1 MVIRGFGALCLQ
13 PMPLEQSASKLHE
26 LSVNL
31 LPREEKAQRKSA
43 AVDFKIGDV
52 VLPLIVLAAAVLVI
66 AGSALSQRTRQ
77 AGLERSIQQVDAES
91 RALAPQIARV
101 NQLAQERAE
110 LDLRMGIIS
119 KLEKGRTQSVR
130 LMDELARCVPDHLW
144 LTGVSQDASNHLQLE
159 GVTYSNLVVSD
170 FMSRI
175 ERSSMFSNVEL
186 AVAERGQVT
195 DKSVVK
201 FQVSCT
207 VNPDKGA
214 N

>member
-1 MVIRGFGALCLQ
+1 MIR
-13 PMPLEQSASKLHE
+13 
-26 LSVNL
+26 VNL
-31 LPREEKAQRKSA
+31 LPREEKAKRKSA
-43 AVDFKIGDV
+43 SAPVDLKVGDM
-52 VLPLIVLAAAVLVI
+52 VLPAIVLGAAALVI
-66 AGSALSQRTRQ
+66 TGSTMSQRSRQ
-77 AGLERSIQQVDAES
+77 AGLEKSIQQVESES

-144 LTGVSQDASNHLQLE
+144 LTGVSQDAGNHLQLE

-175 ERSSMFSNVEL
+175 ERSQMFSNVEL

-207 VNPDKGA
+207 VNPDKSA

>member
-1 MVIRGFGALCLQ
+1 MIR
-13 PMPLEQSASKLHE
+13 
-26 LSVNL
+26 VNL
-31 LPREEKAQRKSA
+31 LPREEKAKRKSA
-43 AVDFKIGDV
+43 SAPVDLKVGDM
-52 VLPLIVLAAAVLVI
+52 VLPAIVVGAAALVI
-66 AGSALSQRTRQ
+66 AGSAMSQRTRQ
-77 AGLERSIQQVDAES
+77 AGLEKSIQQVDAES

-144 LTGVSQDASNHLQLE
+144 LTGVSQDAGNHLQLE

-175 ERSSMFSNVEL
+175 ERSPMFSNVEL

-207 VNPDKGA
+207 VNPDKSA

>member
-1 MVIRGFGALCLQ
+1 MIR
-13 PMPLEQSASKLHE
+13 
-26 LSVNL
+26 VNL
-31 LPREEKAQRKSA
+31 LPREEKAKRKSA
-43 AVDFKIGDV
+43 AAPVDLKIGDM
-52 VLPLIVLAAAVLVI
+52 VLPAVIMGAAALI
-66 AGSALSQRTRQ
+66 IIGSTMSQRARQ
-77 AGLERSIQQVDAES
+77 AGLEKSIQQVDSES

-144 LTGVSQDASNHLQLE
+144 LTGVSQDAGNHLQLE

-175 ERSSMFSNVEL
+175 ERSPMFSNVEL

-201 FQVSCT
+201 FSVSCT
-207 VNPDKGA
+207 VNPDKSA

>member
-1 MVIRGFGALCLQ
+1 MIR
-13 PMPLEQSASKLHE
+13 
-26 LSVNL
+26 VNL
-31 LPREEKAQRKSA
+31 LPREEKAKRKSSA
-43 AVDFKIGDV
+43 PVDLKVGDM
-52 VLPLIVLAAAVLVI
+52 VLPVVVMGAAGLII
-66 AGSALSQRTRQ
+66 AGSMMSQRTRQ
-77 AGLERSIQQVDAES
+77 AGLEKSIQQVDTES

-144 LTGVSQDASNHLQLE
+144 LTGVSQDAGSHLQLE

-186 AVAERGQVT
+186 SVAERGLVT

>member
-1 MVIRGFGALCLQ
+1 MIR
-13 PMPLEQSASKLHE
+13 
-26 LSVNL
+26 VNL
-31 LPREEKAQRKSA
+31 LPREEKAKRKSA
-43 AVDFKIGDV
+43 SAPVDLKIGDM
-52 VLPLIVLAAAVLVI
+52 VLPAIVLGAAALVI
-66 AGSALSQRTRQ
+66 TGSTMSQRSRQ
-77 AGLERSIQQVDAES
+77 AGLEKSIQQVESES

-144 LTGVSQDASNHLQLE
+144 LTGVSQDAGNHLQLE

-175 ERSSMFSNVEL
+175 ERSPMFTNVEL

-201 FQVSCT
+201 FSVSCT
-207 VNPDKGA
+207 VNPDKSA

>member
-1 MVIRGFGALCLQ
+1 MIR
-13 PMPLEQSASKLHE
+13 
-26 LSVNL
+26 VNL
-31 LPREEKAQRKSA
+31 LPREEKSQRKA
-43 AVDFKIGDV
+43 AARVDLKLGDV
-52 VLPLIVLAAAVLVI
+52 VLPVVVLAAAALVI
-66 AGSALSQRTRQ
+66 MGASVSQRTRM
-77 AGLERSIQQVDAES
+77 ANLERSIQQVDTES

-110 LDLRMGIIS
+110 LDLRMGIIT

-144 LTGVSQDASNHLQLE
+144 LSGVSQDGSNHLQVE

-175 ERSSMFSNVEL
+175 ERSNLFSNVEL
-186 AVAERGQVT
+186 SFAERGQVS
-195 DKSVVK
+195 DKNVVK
-201 FQVSCT
+201 FQMSCT
-207 VNPDKGA
+207 VSPEPGA

>member
-1 MVIRGFGALCLQ
+1 MIR
-13 PMPLEQSASKLHE
+13 
-26 LSVNL
+26 VNL
-31 LPREEKAQRKSA
+31 LPREEKAKRKSA
-43 AVDFKIGDV
+43 SAPIDLKIGDM
-52 VLPLIVLAAAVLVI
+52 VLPAIVLGAAALVI
-66 AGSALSQRTRQ
+66 TGSTMSQRARQ
-77 AGLERSIQQVDAES
+77 AGLEKSIQQVEAES

-144 LTGVSQDASNHLQLE
+144 LTGVSQDAGNHLQLE

-186 AVAERGQVT
+186 AVAERGNVT

-207 VNPDKGA
+207 VNPDKSA

>member
-1 MVIRGFGALCLQ
+1 MIR
-13 PMPLEQSASKLHE
+13 
-26 LSVNL
+26 VNL
-31 LPREEKAQRKSA
+31 LPREEKAKRKSA
-43 AVDFKIGDV
+43 SAPIDLKIGDM
-52 VLPLIVLAAAVLVI
+52 VLPAIVLGAAALVI
-66 AGSALSQRTRQ
+66 TGSTMSQRARQ
-77 AGLERSIQQVDAES
+77 AGLEKSIQQVDAES

-144 LTGVSQDASNHLQLE
+144 LTGVSQDAGNHLQLE

-175 ERSSMFSNVEL
+175 ERSPMFSNVEL
-186 AVAERGQVT
+186 AVAERGNVT

-207 VNPDKGA
+207 VNPDKSA

>member
-1 MVIRGFGALCLQ
+1 MIRI
-13 PMPLEQSASKLHE
+13 
-26 LSVNL
+26 NL
-31 LPREEKAQRKSA
+31 LPREEKAQRRQ
-43 AVDFKIGDV
+43 VQFDFKVGDMV
-52 VLPLIVLAAAVLVI
+52 FPALLLAAAALVI
-66 AGSALSQRTRQ
+66 GGATLSQRARQ
-77 AGLERSIQQVDAES
+77 AGLEKAIAQVDAES

-119 KLEKGRTQSVR
+119 KLERGRTQSVK

-144 LTGVSQDASNHLQLE
+144 LTGVSQDASNRLQLE
-159 GVTYSNLVVSD
+159 GVTYSNLVVSE
-170 FMSRI
+170 FMSRL
-175 ERSSMFSNVEL
+175 ERSAMFADVEL

-201 FQVSCT
+201 FQLSCSA
-207 VNPDKGA
+207 NPDKGA

>member
-1 MVIRGFGALCLQ
+1 MIR
-13 PMPLEQSASKLHE
+13 
-26 LSVNL
+26 VNL
-31 LPREEKAQRKSA
+31 LPREEKAKRKSA
-43 AVDFKIGDV
+43 SAPVDLKVGDM
-52 VLPLIVLAAAVLVI
+52 VLPAIVVGAAALVI
-66 AGSALSQRTRQ
+66 AGSAMSQRTRQ
-77 AGLERSIQQVDAES
+77 AGLEKSIQQVDAES

-119 KLEKGRTQSVR
+119 KLGKGRTQSVR

-144 LTGVSQDASNHLQLE
+144 LTGVSQDAGNHLQLE

-175 ERSSMFSNVEL
+175 ERSQMFSNVEL

-207 VNPDKGA
+207 VNPDKSA